1 MTTTSATPMQTS
13 DSAAWASIAFLGLGV
28 IFAQLATPMP
38 IAARSLQTLAIASA
52 ALGGAAYF
60 YRNVRIRENF
70 AVMCIA
76 LMQVLLFS
84 ALGSILSYLLAR
96 GGGSLWDSTF
106 TNWDRALGLDWL
118 GFVRAV
124 DQHGWLVT
132 TLRLAYASL
141 IPQIIVLVLV
151 LGFTGRLEKLRSVML
166 GAILCGTICVL
177 ASPFFPAVSNYV
189 HLGLT
194 AADFR
199 HVDPWAG
206 YIHLADFNGL
216 REGTMNQLDLSKMQ
230 GIITFPSYHAG
241 LSAVTLWG
249 FWTSG
254 VRWQMDRTD
263 RRAWNDRRHTGR
275 WRPLFRRCAGGDR
288 DRHRQHPRRF
298 ASGALGARLA
308 APHGIAIP
316 PFTCSVWPVTYPASV
331 DAR

>member
-1 MTTTSATPMQTS
+1 MIDSPANDPPTS
-13 DSAAWASIAFLGLGV
+13 DAAAWASIALLALGV
-28 IFAQLATPMP
+28 FVAEMLAPMP
-38 IAARSLQTLAIASA
+38 VAARSLQTLAIACA

-60 YRNVRIRENF
+60 YRNIRQRENF
-70 AVMCIA
+70 AVMCVA

-96 GGGSLWDSTF
+96 NGGTLWDSTF
-106 TNWDRALGLDWL
+106 VAWDRALGLDWL

-132 TLRLAYASL
+132 ALRLAYASL

-151 LGFTGRLEKLRSVML
+151 LGFTGRLEKLRGVML

-177 ASPFFPAVSNYV
+177 ASPLFPAVSNYV
-189 HLGLT
+189 AMGLT
-194 AADFR
+194 AEDFR

-206 YIHLADFNGL
+206 YIHLDDFNAL
-216 REGTMNQLDLSKMQ
+216 RDGSMSVLDLSKMQ

-254 VRWQMDRTD
+254 VRWLK
-263 RRAWNDRRHTGR
+263 WTG
-275 WRPLFRRCAGGDR
+275 PIV
-288 DRHRQHPRRF
+288 
-298 ASGALGARLA
+298 ALGTIVATPVDGGHYFVDVLA
-308 APHGIAIP
+308 GIAIAVV
-316 PFTCSVWPVTYPASV
+316 SIAIAVRAVRWAPASPRLK
-331 DAR
+331 ASPSRHSHAASGQ

>member
-1 MTTTSATPMQTS
+1 ML
-13 DSAAWASIAFLGLGV
+13 LGLGV
-28 IFAQLATPMP
+28 LVAQIASPMP
-38 IAARSLQTLAIASA
+38 IAALSLQALGIACV
-52 ALGGAAYF
+52 ALGGAAFF
-60 YRNVRIRENF
+60 YRNVRLRENF
-70 AVMCIA
+70 SVMCIA

-96 GGGSLWDSTF
+96 DGGALWDSTF
-106 TNWDRALGLDWL
+106 TAWDRALGLDWI
-118 GFVRAV
+118 GYVRAV

-132 TLRLAYASL
+132 ALRLAYASL

-151 LGFTGRLEKLRSVML
+151 LGFTGRLEKLRGVML

-189 HLGLT
+189 QLGLT

-206 YIHLADFNGL
+206 YIHLADFSAL
-216 REGTMNQLDLSKMQ
+216 RDGTMSVLNLSRMQ

-254 VRWQMDRTD
+254 VRWLK
-263 RRAWNDRRHTGR
+263 WTG
-275 WRPLFRRCAGGDR
+275 PVV
-288 DRHRQHPRRF
+288 
-298 ASGALGARLA
+298 ALGTIVATPVDGGHYFVDVLA
-308 APHGIAIP
+308 GIAISALSIVVASRAVRWAP
-316 PFTCSVWPVTYPASV
+316 TLPRLTASPFRRSHAASGQ
-331 DAR
+331 

>member
-1 MTTTSATPMQTS
+1 MTTTSSPPLATS
-13 DSAAWASIAFLGLGV
+13 DAAAWGSIALLSVCV
-28 IFAQLATPMP
+28 IVAQWLAPMP
-38 IAARSLQTLAIASA
+38 IAARSLQSLAIASA

-84 ALGSILSYLLAR
+84 ALGSILSYLLTR
-96 GGGSLWDSTF
+96 GGGALWDSTF
-106 TNWDRALGLDWL
+106 TNWDRAFGLDWL

-124 DQHGWLVT
+124 DQHGWLVAA
-132 TLRLAYASL
+132 LRLAYASL
-141 IPQIIVLVLV
+141 IPQIITLILV
-151 LGFTGRLEKLRSVML
+151 LGFTDRLEKLRGVML

-177 ASPFFPAVSNYV
+177 GSVFFPAVSNYV

-216 REGTMNQLDLSKMQ
+216 RDGTMSQLDLSKMQ

-254 VRWQMDRTD
+254 VRLLKW
-263 RRAWNDRRHTGR
+263 TGTIV
-275 WRPLFRRCAGGDR
+275 
-288 DRHRQHPRRF
+288 
-298 ASGALGARLA
+298 ALGTIVATPVDGGHYFVDVLA
-308 APHGIAIP
+308 GIAIAIVSILVAFRAVRWAP
-316 PFTCSVWPVTYPASV
+316 AWTRLTASPFRRSHAASGQ
-331 DAR
+331 

>member
-1 MTTTSATPMQTS
+1 MPVTDSLATPTPTS
-13 DSAAWASIAFLGLGV
+13 DNAAWASIALLALGV
-28 IFAQLATPMP
+28 SIAELASPMP
-38 IAARSLQTLAIASA
+38 IAAWSLQTLAIACA

-60 YRNVRIRENF
+60 YRTVRHRENF

-96 GGGSLWDSTF
+96 GGGLLWDQSF
-106 TNWDRALGLDWL
+106 TAWDRALGLDWL

-132 TLRLAYASL
+132 ALRLAYASL

-151 LGFTGRLEKLRSVML
+151 LGFTGRLEKLRGVML
-166 GAILCGTICVL
+166 GAILCGTVCVL

-189 HLGLT
+189 ALGLT

-199 HVDPWAG
+199 HVDPYAG

-216 REGTMNQLDLSKMQ
+216 RDGTMSVLDLAKMQ

-254 VRWQMDRTD
+254 VRWLK
-263 RRAWNDRRHTGR
+263 WTG
-275 WRPLFRRCAGGDR
+275 PIV
-288 DRHRQHPRRF
+288 
-298 ASGALGARLA
+298 ALGTIVATPVDGGHYFVDVLA
-308 APHGIAIP
+308 GIAIAI
-316 PFTCSVWPVTYPASV
+316 ASV
-331 DAR
+331 LVARRAVRWTPAWPRLTASPSRRSHAASGQ

>member
-1 MTTTSATPMQTS
+1 MTDAPATSPPTS
-13 DSAAWASIAFLGLGV
+13 DSAAWASIALLSLGV
-28 IFAQLATPMP
+28 LVAQIAGPMP
-38 IAARSLQTLAIASA
+38 IAAWSLQTLAITCLT
-52 ALGGAAYF
+52 LGGAAYF
-60 YRNVRIRENF
+60 YRSVRRRENF
-70 AVMCIA
+70 AVMCVA

-96 GGGSLWDSTF
+96 NGGGLWDSTF
-106 TNWDRALGLDWL
+106 SAWDRAMGLDWL
-118 GFVRAV
+118 GFVRMV
-124 DQHGWLVT
+124 DQHGWLVSA
-132 TLRLAYASL
+132 LRLAYASL

-151 LGFTGRLEKLRSVML
+151 LGFTNRLEKLRAVML

-216 REGTMNQLDLSKMQ
+216 RDGTMTVLDLAKMQ

-254 VRWQMDRTD
+254 VRWLKM
-263 RRAWNDRRHTGR
+263 TG
-275 WRPLFRRCAGGDR
+275 PIV
-288 DRHRQHPRRF
+288 
-298 ASGALGARLA
+298 ALGTIVATPIDGGHYFVDVVA
-308 APHGIAIP
+308 GIAIAIVSIMVACRAVRWAP
-316 PFTCSVWPVTYPASV
+316 AWPRLTASPFRRSHAASGQ
-331 DAR
+331 

>member
-1 MTTTSATPMQTS
+1 MTTSPATPLQTS
-13 DSAAWASIAFLGLGV
+13 DSAAWASIALLGLGV
-28 IFAQLATPMP
+28 IFAQLAMPMP
-38 IAARSLQTLAIASA
+38 VAARSLQTLAIACA

-60 YRNVRIRENF
+60 YRTIRLRENF

-96 GGGSLWDSTF
+96 GGGPLWDSTF

-132 TLRLAYASL
+132 ALRLAYASL

-151 LGFTGRLEKLRSVML
+151 LGFTGRLEKLRGVML

-206 YIHLADFNGL
+206 YIHLADFNAL
-216 REGTMNQLDLSKMQ
+216 RDGTMAQLDLARMQ

-254 VRWQMDRTD
+254 VRWLK
-263 RRAWNDRRHTGR
+263 WTG
-275 WRPLFRRCAGGDR
+275 PIV
-288 DRHRQHPRRF
+288 
-298 ASGALGARLA
+298 ALGTIVATPVDGGHYFVDVLA
-308 APHGIAIP
+308 GIAIAIASILVASRAVRWAP
-316 PFTCSVWPVTYPASV
+316 TSQRITASPFRRSRAASGQ
-331 DAR
+331 

>member
-1 MTTTSATPMQTS
+1 MTTTATTPLRTS
-13 DSAAWASIAFLGLGV
+13 DSAAWASIALLGLGV
-28 IFAQLATPMP
+28 IFAQMATPVP

-106 TNWDRALGLDWL
+106 TNWDRALGFDWL

-177 ASPFFPAVSNYV
+177 TSPFFPAVSNYV

-254 VRWQMDRTD
+254 VRWLK
-263 RRAWNDRRHTGR
+263 WTG
-275 WRPLFRRCAGGDR
+275 PIV
-288 DRHRQHPRRF
+288 
-298 ASGALGARLA
+298 ALGTIVATPVDGGHYFVDVLA
-308 APHGIAIP
+308 GIAIAIASIFVACRAVRWAP
-316 PFTCSVWPVTYPASV
+316 AWPRLTASPFRRSRAASGQ
-331 DAR
+331 

>member
-1 MTTTSATPMQTS
+1 MTTTATTPLRTS
-13 DSAAWASIAFLGLGV
+13 DSAAWASIALLGLGV
-28 IFAQLATPMP
+28 IFAQMATPVP

-96 GGGSLWDSTF
+96 NGGALWDSTF

-124 DQHGWLVT
+124 DRHGWLVT
-132 TLRLAYASL
+132 ALRLAYASL

-151 LGFTGRLEKLRSVML
+151 LGFTNRLEKLRAVML

-254 VRWQMDRTD
+254 VRWLK
-263 RRAWNDRRHTGR
+263 WTG
-275 WRPLFRRCAGGDR
+275 PIV
-288 DRHRQHPRRF
+288 
-298 ASGALGARLA
+298 ALGTIVATPVDGGHYFVDVLA
-308 APHGIAIP
+308 GIAIAIVSILVAWRAVRWAP
-316 PFTCSVWPVTYPASV
+316 AWPRLTASPFRRSRAASGQ
-331 DAR
+331 

>member
-177 ASPFFPAVSNYV
+177 TSPFFPAVSNYV

-254 VRWQMDRTD
+254 VRWLK
-263 RRAWNDRRHTGR
+263 WTG
-275 WRPLFRRCAGGDR
+275 PIV
-288 DRHRQHPRRF
+288 
-298 ASGALGARLA
+298 ALGTIVATPVDGGHYFVDVLA
-308 APHGIAIP
+308 GIAIAAVSIVVAVKAVRWAP
-316 PFTCSVWPVTYPASV
+316 AWPRLTASPFRRSRAASGQ
-331 DAR
+331 

>member
-1 MTTTSATPMQTS
+1 MTTTTATSPATS
-13 DSAAWASIAFLGLGV
+13 DAAAWATISLLSLSVLVVQWVA
-28 IFAQLATPMP
+28 PMP
-38 IAARSLQTLAIASA
+38 VETRSLNTLAIACA
-52 ALGGAAYF
+52 ALGGAALF
-60 YRNVRIRENF
+60 YRHVRARDNF
-70 AVMCIA
+70 AVMCTA

-96 GGGSLWDSTF
+96 DGGTLWDSTF
-106 TNWDRALGLDWL
+106 AGWDRALGLDWL

-132 TLRLAYASL
+132 ALRLAYASL

-151 LGFTGRLEKLRSVML
+151 LGFTSRLEKLRGVML

-177 ASPFFPAVSNYV
+177 VSPFFPAASNYV

-199 HVDPWAG
+199 FVDPWAG
-206 YIHLADFNGL
+206 YVHLADFNAL
-216 REGTMNQLDLSKMQ
+216 RDGTMSQLDLSKMQ

-254 VRWQMDRTD
+254 VRWLKWTGSFVALATIIATPVDGGHYFVDVLAGVAIAVVSIIIAAKAVRWTPAWPRLTASPS
-263 RRAWNDRRHTGR
+263 RRSHA
-275 WRPLFRRCAGGDR
+275 
-288 DRHRQHPRRF
+288 
-298 ASGALGARLA
+298 ASGQ
-308 APHGIAIP
+308 
-316 PFTCSVWPVTYPASV
+316 
-331 DAR
+331 

>member
-1 MTTTSATPMQTS
+1 VTLTAAPSTRTS
-13 DSAAWASIAFLGLGV
+13 DAAAWASIALLGLGV
-28 IFAQLATPMP
+28 IVAQVASPMP
-38 IAARSLQTLAIASA
+38 IAARSLQTLAIAST

-60 YRNVRIRENF
+60 YRTVRIRENF

-96 GGGSLWDSTF
+96 NGGVLWDSTF
-106 TNWDRALGLDWL
+106 TQWDQAMGLDWL

-124 DQHGWLVT
+124 DRQGWLVT
-132 TLRLAYASL
+132 ALRLAYASL
-141 IPQIIVLVLV
+141 IPQIIVLVLA
-151 LGFTGRLEKLRSVML
+151 LGFTGQLEKLRAVML

-189 HLGLT
+189 YLGLT

-206 YIHLADFNGL
+206 YIHLADFNEL
-216 REGTMNQLDLSKMQ
+216 RDGTMNQLDLAKMQ

-254 VRWQMDRTD
+254 VRWLK
-263 RRAWNDRRHTGR
+263 WTG
-275 WRPLFRRCAGGDR
+275 PIV
-288 DRHRQHPRRF
+288 
-298 ASGALGARLA
+298 ALGTIVATPVDGGHYFVDVLA
-308 APHGIAIP
+308 GIGIAIASILIAKQAVRWTP
-316 PFTCSVWPVTYPASV
+316 VWPRLTASPFRRSH
-331 DAR
+331 AASGQ